1 MKTKLTRISK
11 RSLSTVLAILMI
23 FSTLMVG
30 TITANAWDAN
40 AKGHIY
46 FAMPY
51 TWTSNNSSV
60 QYCIVKNDLTRVQP
74 KVTLNKISNT
84 DLYYGNGTF
93 SSNSYGDQYDYAE
106 IIANGN
112 GWGDFDNYNNSSLS
126 HYTTPISYK
135 CNNTSYYYRFY
146 YSDTGDKGIGVTTGN
161 SNTRATALN
170 IKQYVYA
177 YTDLTRGG
185 TYSNNETG
193 GKVVV
198 TYRTLSADNTSQ
210 SNTFD
215 TSSESGSDYYTV
227 PAELTLVATPNTG
240 YEFVGWYTAASGGS
254 ALSTDSSAGRTVD
267 TTTLNYHAV
276 TSDYAIYAR
285 FRAKQYSITY
295 KDGGNTAFSGTHA
308 SGYPTTHT
316 YGTATTLKS
325 ASKTGYTFG
334 GWYTNSGCTGS
345 AVTSLGATSYTNNIT
360 LYAKWTAND
369 YDVTLN
375 TNGGTINSGNVTSYT
390 YGVGA
395 TLPSDITK
403 TGHTFGGWY
412 DNSSLTGSAVTSIG
426 TTATGDKEYW
436 AKWTAN
442 TYNISYTGDNISYTS
457 NPDTG
462 TYGSTVSFNVAGTGD
477 YVVGEVTGTY
487 VDSNSQT
494 QQLSISGSNGSYS
507 FTMPAG
513 AVTISTTAVRAP
525 KTVSVTMGSNINSY
539 VVNGTTYTGA
549 HNFTVSSGSAFTI
562 TSVSYATGYE
572 SDNNTL
578 SIASV
583 TEDTSISL
591 AAKQTVYTITQNTS
605 THGSYTISKSSN
617 VHYQDE
623 ITITPSPDSG
633 YSVATVKYNDGSD
646 HVITYNSG
654 YKFTMPASDVS
665 ITVTFSEDMHT
676 VSVVSGNA
684 VYGSVDTNLVTVGK
698 YTQSSTITAS
708 ANTGYHF
715 VDWTIPS
722 GVQLAS
728 GYSATDA
735 AIKINATADSKTIT
749 ANFAKNTYTLT
760 VSVQNGFSAGQGY
773 TISGNSASYEYGDA
787 VSFTITAKTGYNFP
801 TVAFDG
807 VTATVSGTT
816 TKTYSFNMPANNVTV
831 SITPNQ
837 IVPEA
842 SVNYK
847 TYSNGDATSTTSAT
861 VTKRLAA
868 PTFTLTNY
876 ASYPSGAEFKL
887 YKGASEVSDYTFSS
901 GTFTLGAHDSV
912 GTSSYT
918 VKVTYDGHTITSNA
932 ISVTTNDYVELTVP
946 NNVDGTVAVTYTNDC
961 GTTNQT
967 ANSGGSTVYV
977 NKGSAISATA
987 TFVNPF
993 GGIAK
998 SIKLKNNGT
1007 QFAATTSEGQTTL
1020 TGSTTLS
1027 ANSTITAEFV
1037 EDDHQTIYLK
1047 NTNLWTK
1054 TNIYAWY
1061 KNGNTETPYVAWA
1074 SSYQI
1079 NQSGAGHTAT
1089 FQYGD
1094 SGESRTYYVYKLYKK
1109 DTTTYDKW
1117 NKLVFS
1123 SNKSNSDKTA
1133 DTDLVNG
1140 KAYELSNASGAKTV
1154 TDTYNAENFYS
1165 VYLGLQADDEAG
1177 VTYANTSSAG
1187 TITSSNA
1194 TIQDGYGANSSK
1206 KRVITGSD
1214 QETVTLTATAETG
1227 YTFQNWTLGDGV
1239 TITSGTTSSA
1249 SITIKSSQVSEVTAI
1264 FEHTKYYPTYPTAP
1278 NGEYTITGPA
1288 HYYYNS
1294 NFTFTITPSNG
1305 YGIETVTYK
1314 YNGTGNAV
1322 SLTPSGNNYTISSIS
1337 NKNVTIYVSFI
1348 EVSQI
1353 TYYVDMHDI
1362 PVASGATMMVQNVT
1376 DDSGNTVC
1384 TNINSVPYQADIA
1397 KVGSSTVYSG
1407 TVATPEVG
1415 EGEPLYVKIT
1425 IGSNTNVLE
1434 LDYNSAVAHGEVWV
1448 ELVKRGYTESHSTKT
1463 TYSNNLTDDDHR
1475 RIVLRRNW
1483 DYFTDGD
1490 GWDTMYAITYQD
1502 GVGSSEW
1509 KNLNYLGY
1517 NSGHNHF
1524 YYVDIHKNDNR
1535 ILIKNKWESKWYET
1549 PVAVI
1554 DEHSLYQLARDAD
1567 VYIQRQDDEIVFP
1580 HISKYESDVYLDKDT
1595 TDTFVLDRSGITGA
1609 AVVSTLKTGS
1619 GVITF
1624 NNSTGQIT
1632 PLTAGTATI
1641 ETKVYSSFSMPS
1653 SSYGISGYNGD
1664 VQTIT
1669 TTVHVYDSK
1678 EITGFALMSYESNT
1692 TTFAIKNATGGEL
1705 TDITTKLSGVGGS
1718 LVYTSSATHKP
1729 GIITETGSGTSKT
1742 YTVKYAKPSNVD
1754 GYSNITMTA
1763 TIKSVPV
1770 EATSGQRYGFK
1781 RWLVGDTPQTISTS
1795 TTRSEHYYE
1804 RVTTS
1809 SNISANGSAYLAEYI
1824 QYIYTDVHFTY
1835 NYYEYKTNRTAGT
1848 GIDGTAYEAG
1858 NYYQYD
1864 TNYVTEDRVSERFAQ
1879 THNLKHFDEV
1889 IEFRAV
1895 EYDSQR
1901 ANYAGQVLDVSET
1914 DIIQALA
1921 IANFHTNLKNDYYDY
1936 SINASCVGEGSKTSG
1951 NIYDMYVTVN
1961 LNHSVKHYS
1970 VTYNGSTQRGLTYQ
1984 QYVTVQS
1991 SDGNVKDWYE
2001 DDTETFLGRGSSYRF
2016 RVTKDITL
2024 ETRTPADQL
2033 NRVGLKSTIDH
2044 TGYELSNED
2053 FVKQGVTYTNAEV
2066 IRQNFYIADF
2076 YNDKMATY
2084 EDPNTHQQNYYDDVT
2099 FVGGGVAYFSVDSS
2113 GNMLKLNQK
2122 YRTTVNDVEVADKE
2136 AIAAAIKGNI
2146 EAQALPADV
2155 TEDTDKTIVY
2165 GTEIQPTADQLYG
2178 SSSGLV
2184 YRYMP
2189 YNKYQNG
2196 SFVRQTD
2203 TFRYSNALGAYQY
2216 IYHTKDLNL
2225 EKNDGKIMRMYS
2237 YYVYSFTS
2245 YYDENGEETG
2255 GHTEYRVVIS
2265 DNYSDAATY
2274 VSAS

>member
-23 FSTLMVG
+23 ISTLMVG
-30 TITANAWDAN
+30 TIISADAYTFDWG
-40 AKGHIY
+40 AKIY
-46 FAMPY
+46 FDASA
-51 TWTSNNSSV
+51 WTNLPSGN
-60 QYCIVKNDLTRVQP
+60 
-74 KVTLNKISNT
+74 KVFVNLLKDTSKGNVYEMTKISNT
-84 DLYYGNGTF
+84 NSLYVLGDTGKNEAYTTSGSNIMFF
-93 SSNSYGDQYDYAE
+93 SSSDNWDTNGYYHNSGKSYNDVKDNCNSYYSGTYGTNVYKNHVYYFRASS
-106 IIANGN
+106 
-112 GWGDFDNYNNSSLS
+112 NNSGDAPALDADYSSGDNHLGDNTNVS
-126 HYTTPISYK
+126 TWKYTVYAKKSVKACGSSSFSETSTSGEGGTVNVTAYK
-135 CNNTSYYYRFY
+135 
-146 YSDTGDKGIGVTTGN
+146 
-161 SNTRATALN
+161 ATAYN
-170 IKQYVYA
+170 
-177 YTDLTRGG
+177 
-185 TYSNNETG
+185 
-193 GKVVV
+193 
-198 TYRTLSADNTSQ
+198 
-210 SNTFD
+210 
-215 TSSESGSDYYTV
+215 
-227 PAELTLVATPNTG
+227 
-240 YEFVGWYTAASGGS
+240 
-254 ALSTDSSAGRTVD
+254 
-267 TTTLNYHAV
+267 AV
-276 TSDYAIYAR
+276 TS
-285 FRAKQYSITY
+285 YST
-295 KDGGNTAFSGTHA
+295 GAGQ
-308 SGYPTTHT
+308 
-316 YGTATTLKS
+316 TATY
-325 ASKTGYTFG
+325 SKAVRTTKPTFTATNQTGYTFN
-334 GWYTNSGCTGS
+334 GWYSGANSGSQSSSSLSYTASALTADKTRYARYTEVAHSVTLANNINATTSTVSNVGVTTKKSTGTAATIAGYTFLNQWVVSGGSIKVGGTTYNDGDTVSSASFQFNTTSDGVTLTAQYAEGNHTITIANNINATTSTVTAHPSTSCTVTAPAVANYHITGWK
-345 AVTSLGATSYTNNIT
+345 VTSGSVTVGGTNYATNATISTAGNLTNVTATAAATLTAQFAIDTYTLTFSQPSNGSIKYNNST
-360 LYAKWTAND
+360 TSP
-369 YDVTLN
+369 VTLDHGTSN
-375 TNGGTINSGNVTSYT
+375 VQVVITPDNGYKI
-390 YGVGA
+390 
-395 TLPSDITK
+395 
-403 TGHTFGGWY
+403 
-412 DNSSLTGSAVTSIG
+412 SSLT
-426 TTATGDKEYW
+426 D
-436 AKWTAN
+436 
-442 TYNISYTGDNISYTS
+442 
-457 NPDTG
+457 
-462 TYGSTVSFNVAGTGD
+462 
-477 YVVGEVTGTY
+477 
-487 VDSNSQT
+487 
-494 QQLSISGSNGSYS
+494 
-507 FTMPAG
+507 
-513 AVTISTTAVRAP
+513 
-525 KTVSVTMGSNINSY
+525 
-539 VVNGTTYTGA
+539 NGTPVAAASGALTAYT
-549 HNFTVSSGSAFTI
+549 
-562 TSVSYATGYE
+562 
-572 SDNNTL
+572 
-578 SIASV
+578 
-583 TEDTSISL
+583 
-591 AAKQTVYTITQNTS
+591 
-605 THGSYTISKSSN
+605 YTISSFTAN
-617 VHYQDE
+617 H
-623 ITITPSPDSG
+623 TI
-633 YSVATVKYNDGSD
+633 VAVMEEND
-646 HVITYNSG
+646 ITYNGITVGKAITSG
-654 YKFTMPASDVS
+654 DDSAARLAT
-665 ITVTFSEDMHT
+665 ITVTPSGTQNDVSARDGIAITASNSDDGYTFAGWTSANGTFANASSASTTFYPTADNASAVANYTENMHT

-684 VYGSVDTNLVTVGK
+684 VYGSVDTNSVTVGK

-787 VSFTITAKTGYNFP
+787 VLFTITAKTGYNFP

-847 TYSNGDATSTTSAT
+847 TYSNDDATSTTSAT

-868 PTFTLTNY
+868 PTFNLTNY

-887 YKGASEVSDYTFSS
+887 YKGASEVSGYTFSS
-901 GTFTLGAHDSV
+901 GTFTLDAHDSV

-932 ISVTTNDYVELTVP
+932 ISVTTNDYVELNVP

-967 ANSGGSTVYV
+967 ANSGSNTVYV

-1007 QFAATTSEGQTTL
+1007 QFAATTSEGQKTL

-1079 NQSGAGHTAT
+1079 NQSEAGHTAT

-1165 VYLGLQADDEAG
+1165 VYLGLQADDEEN
-1177 VTYANTSSAG
+1177 VTYADTSSAG

-1214 QETVTLTATAETG
+1214 QETVTLTAAAETG
-1227 YTFQNWTLGDGV
+1227 YTFHNWTLGDGV

-1249 SITIKSSQVSEVTAI
+1249 SITIKASQVSEVTAN

-1397 KVGSSTVYSG
+1397 KIGSSTVYSG
-1407 TVATPEVG
+1407 TVATPEVE

-1463 TYSNNLTDDDHR
+1463 TYSNNITDDDHR

-1483 DYFTDGD
+1483 DYFTDDD
-1490 GWDTMYAITYQD
+1490 GWDTMYAITYED

-1535 ILIKNKWESKWYET
+1535 ILIKNKWASKWYET

-1619 GVITF
+1619 GVISF
-1624 NNSTGQIT
+1624 DNSTGLIT

-1641 ETKVYSSFSMPS
+1641 ETKVYSSFSMPN
-1653 SSYGISGYNGD
+1653 SSYDITNGYDGD
-1664 VQTIT
+1664 VRTIT

-1864 TNYVTEDRVSERFAQ
+1864 TNYVTEDRTSERFAQ

-1970 VTYNGSTQRGLTYQ
+1970 VTYNGSTQRDLTYQ